1 MAISSSEKVRWKPL
15 RSKLP
20 RFDSNDLDKKRLIVD
35 FKSLSPIAKRAI
47 QSLERRESYHPHTI
61 NYIYFINIT
70 ILNDKLFQNLN
81 LHFIFSK
88 KKKGVK
94 ID

>member
-1 MAISSSEKVRWKPL
+1 MAVSGSEKIEWKPL

-20 RFDSNDLDKKRLIVD
+20 RFDSKDLDRKKLIVN
-35 FKSLSPIAKRAI
+35 FESLRPIAKRAI
-47 QSLERRESYHPHTI
+47 QSLERRESYHPHTLR
-61 NYIYFINIT
+61 YIYSINIT
-70 ILNDKLFQNLN
+70 ILDDLLFRNLN

-88 KKKGVK
+88 KKEGVN